1 MREGTHVA
9 GALHIVLS
17 TERIDTHAV
26 AADVAGGHGEVRH
39 AHDHGGALAV
49 LGDAE
54 AVVDGA
60 IAARGI
66 EPGRGADFGSGNAGH
81 GFERFGRVALFLDE
95 GLPAGEFHGIAA
107 LVDEGAVLQPFGE
120 DDMGDAH

>member
-1 MREGTHVA
+1 MREGAHVA

-17 TERIDTHAV
+17 TERIHAHAV

-60 IAARGI
+60 IAAGGI
-66 EPGRGADFGSGNAGH
+66 EPRRGADFGSGNAGH
-81 GFERFGRVALFLDE
+81 GFERFGENCAL
-95 GLPAGEFHGIAA
+95 P
-107 LVDEGAVLQPFGE
+107 
-120 DDMGDAH
+120 